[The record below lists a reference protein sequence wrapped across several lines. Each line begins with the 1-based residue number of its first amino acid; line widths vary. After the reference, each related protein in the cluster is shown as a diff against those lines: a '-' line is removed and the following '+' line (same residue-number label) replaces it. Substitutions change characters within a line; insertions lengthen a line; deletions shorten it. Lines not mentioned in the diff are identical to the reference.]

1 MKKQNGKVAIA
12 IIATII
18 ILLLAAGG
26 AGAYIYF
33 KTDLL
38 KSPKELFS
46 KYSDEGMDI
55 LEMEESEELMT
66 SLEEITKGKFETNTT
81 VSIEGKNILTMMFND
96 FKLKL
101 DGAVDVD
108 ESKIEQNIDLLYKKD
123 SLVKVS
129 LLGAED
135 KFGIKDAEVLEKY
148 LTVENRNLDKLLAN
162 LGVEGVE
169 GIPSKIDLEEMNMEL
184 PEINID
190 VDKYINIVKD
200 GMKDGKYSALKNE
213 KINFKGEEVKANGYV
228 LSLSQENVRVI
239 LKNIVTGISAEDE
252 LLDVVAQFSQ
262 GQLTKQQIQLA
273 LNNLILELSVEKSDD
288 ELIRITVYENKGK
301 TIRMKAEVFEEDEA
315 TISAALDIINSNEFL
330 VTLVTEDA
338 EMSMSFKKE
347 SANKISKYTI
357 AIKQD
362 GAEIFNVII
371 QIDGSEKDSI
381 KTNLSFEIVGL
392 AAIKVNNEV
401 KKNNNVQITELTSTN
416 TQVINDYSKAEL
428 ETLVNE
434 LVPKFQEK
442 YSERFENVMKNFEML
457 FQTIEN

>member
-213 KINFKGEEVKANGYV
+213 KINFNGEEVKANGYA

-273 LNNLILELSVEKSDD
+273 LNNLISELSVEKSDD

-362 GAEIFNVII
+362 GTEIFNVII

-381 KTNLSFEIVGL
+381 KTKLSFEIVGL